1 MTEKPNDASNFVSD
15 LPIDSEGR
23 IEENEADFDEY
34 SLGLNLMQHIEGQL
48 ERADNKAQ
56 FTLTIEALLLASST
70 IWGSTVNQSPAIRS
84 TTFLDNFIL
93 ILSVLILIVLAIS
106 TIFAMLAV
114 MPKLASPNKVN
125 NIFYFGSITQAEENT
140 FTDLIKKYTDEEI
153 TAMLFSEIYALSE
166 IAKRKNDALMTR
178 YYQPEVP
185 LSLPPVGA
193 KKSLIQYPFG
203 IAHKLGNAK

>member
-1 MTEKPNDASNFVSD
+1 MTEEPNDVPDVKND
-15 LPIDSEGR
+15 LT
-23 IEENEADFDEY
+23 IESKENEADFDEY

-70 IWGSTVNQSPAIRS
+70 IWGSTVNQSQTIRS
-84 TTFLDNFIL
+84 TAFLDNFIL
-93 ILSVLILIVLAIS
+93 ILSVLILIILAIS

-125 NIFYFGSITQAEENT
+125 NIFYFGSITQDEENS

-153 TAMLFSEIYALSE
+153 TTMLFSEIYALSE
-166 IAKRKNDALMTR
+166 IAKRK
-178 YYQPEVP
+178 YE
-185 LSLPPVGA
+185 
-193 KKSLIQYPFG
+193 LIQRSYYLLFFAIG
-203 IAHKLGNAK
+203 LWTLTQILITVFA